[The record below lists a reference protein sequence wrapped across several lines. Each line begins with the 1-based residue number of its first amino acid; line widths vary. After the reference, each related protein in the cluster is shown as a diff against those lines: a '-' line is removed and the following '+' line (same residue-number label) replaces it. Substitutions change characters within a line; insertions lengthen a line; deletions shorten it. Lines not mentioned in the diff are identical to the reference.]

1 MILSRTLAKRRIAA
15 GVRPSWLAAWSPVLF
30 DFAVFC
36 GYVALIFDPL
46 IRIIYM
52 SQPSNGATFV
62 LLFVVIFVPMQ
73 VVLILGSIWAVRSR
87 YVDPDALPRGNQN

>member
-15 GVRPSWLAAWSPVLF
+15 GVRPSWVAAWSPVLF
-30 DFAVFC
+30 DFGAFC

-46 IRIIYM
+46 MRIVYV
-52 SQPSNGATFV
+52 SQPGNGATFV

-73 VVLILGSIWAVRSR
+73 IVLITSSLWAARSR
-87 YVDPDALPRGNQN
+87 YLESDPGNQS